1 MKINCLS
8 CGFSVNLTDAYDDYE
23 GQVRCFTCG
32 AILEIKTQ
40 EGSVRSVKSVKPFP
54 GLPVKEALETAGA
67 LNGDRS

>member
-23 GQVRCFTCG
+23 GPIKCFTCG

-40 EGSVRSVKSVKPFP
+40 EGNVRAVKSVKSISS
-54 GLPVKEALETAGA
+54 LPQKVFEAVEALDQ
-67 LNGDRS
+67 DRS